1 MDNNNKKENE
11 NIYQEILNKLNKENS
26 KKTEKNFSQQVDFL
40 YHKEDP
46 EGQSSIKNILIKQY
60 KNKKII
66 QNERNKKNSEK
77 KKIIPYS
84 NKNKGLFDPYLTQKE
99 LDYKSNIEKQRQER
113 QKKIDEYKKNK
124 SRQKLKQNLEKK
136 IINFEKSSKTPKN
149 IVKINKNKINSELL
163 THFNQ
168 MTKPKIKKNIAN
180 KFAFNPKKYDI
191 IINSLFSEMN
201 KDKIGDIKN
210 YAKNN
215 IDKYNNYYEYVYK
228 NNINNFK
235 QKKSSYNKTNE
246 NKIKKPTR
254 AEIIKGLMQKYFG
267 EENNKQQGQINN
279 KGNKKQ
285 KIIKEVINDD
295 KNNNNNIVLNTTD
308 NKEDIINF
316 ENIDK
321 LLSSEKI
328 NFQDKINIIFELNK
342 NIDKYSQAMPFILN
356 QVQNS
361 LNEIYNKQSDIYFRK
376 EINKIPY
383 IAMASKTAYQIIQT
397 NNDIIIETII
407 DELLFEFAL
416 NLMEIK
422 QKKEYIIKKKEL
434 INEFNLTKNKIDDI
448 IHQEKNI
455 LEENIKFIED
465 NKGNSNNNMNNIN
478 NINKVVIKRYES
490 NLDENIIKRNDKY
503 KNDFKEYMVFKGSFY
518 AENIFNI
525 YDEFIEEEAERLLD
539 KIVNNFV
546 EQLNIK

>member
-191 IINSLFSEMN
+191 IINSLFSEMSQ
-201 KDKIGDIKN
+201 DKIGDINIHKKIKN
-210 YAKNN
+210 YAKN
-215 IDKYNNYYEYVYK
+215 
-228 NNINNFK
+228 
-235 QKKSSYNKTNE
+235 
-246 NKIKKPTR
+246 
-254 AEIIKGLMQKYFG
+254 
-267 EENNKQQGQINN
+267 
-279 KGNKKQ
+279 
-285 KIIKEVINDD
+285 
-295 KNNNNNIVLNTTD
+295 
-308 NKEDIINF
+308 
-316 ENIDK
+316 
-321 LLSSEKI
+321 
-328 NFQDKINIIFELNK
+328 
-342 NIDKYSQAMPFILN
+342 
-356 QVQNS
+356 
-361 LNEIYNKQSDIYFRK
+361 
-376 EINKIPY
+376 
-383 IAMASKTAYQIIQT
+383 
-397 NNDIIIETII
+397 
-407 DELLFEFAL
+407 
-416 NLMEIK
+416 
-422 QKKEYIIKKKEL
+422 
-434 INEFNLTKNKIDDI
+434 
-448 IHQEKNI
+448 IH
-455 LEENIKFIED
+455 
-465 NKGNSNNNMNNIN
+465 
-478 NINKVVIKRYES
+478 
-490 NLDENIIKRNDKY
+490 
-503 KNDFKEYMVFKGSFY
+503 
-518 AENIFNI
+518 
-525 YDEFIEEEAERLLD
+525 
-539 KIVNNFV
+539 NFV
-546 EQLNIK
+546 ELF